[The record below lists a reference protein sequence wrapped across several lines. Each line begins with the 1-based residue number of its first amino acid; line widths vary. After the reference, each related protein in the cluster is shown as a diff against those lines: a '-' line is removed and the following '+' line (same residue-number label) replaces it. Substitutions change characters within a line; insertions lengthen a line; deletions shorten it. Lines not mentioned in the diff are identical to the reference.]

1 MAWAACLPI
10 VVAAV
15 LLLIFTL
22 RGWSS
27 RFGQRRH
34 WVVRI
39 GLRLTWE
46 VALPVA
52 LLLGALLLANMLG
65 ATNWDEILLA
75 WPDVGLWI
83 LVISAVLLLTC
94 VLRIEDDL
102 ANYNKLLSVQ
112 KAGLGAIRFPERKQE
127 GRGVSLNFAFDVG
140 RNFQPFVN
148 ERNASSPRQD
158 WLSNREA
165 G

>member
-1 MAWAACLPI
+1 MAWKACLPI

-15 LLLIFTL
+15 LLLVFTL

-27 RFGQRRH
+27 RFGQQRH

-83 LVISAVLLLTC
+83 LVISAVLLLTR

-112 KAGLGAIRFPERKQE
+112 KAGLDMLTPDLANVWRRSWGP
-127 GRGVSLNFAFDVG
+127 RGEASFA
-140 RNFQPFVN
+140 
-148 ERNASSPRQD
+148 A
-158 WLSNREA
+158 
-165 G
+165 

>member
-1 MAWAACLPI
+1 MAWKACLPI

-27 RFGQRRH
+27 RFGQRRD

-52 LLLGALLLANMLG
+52 LLLGALLLASMLG
-65 ATNWDEILLA
+65 ETNWDEILLA

-83 LVISAVLLLTC
+83 LVISAVLLLPACSESKMTWQITT
-94 VLRIEDDL
+94 RP
-102 ANYNKLLSVQ
+102 
-112 KAGLGAIRFPERKQE
+112 IRSFEERT
-127 GRGVSLNFAFDVG
+127 
-140 RNFQPFVN
+140 
-148 ERNASSPRQD
+148 
-158 WLSNREA
+158 
-165 G
+165 